1 MENSSAKD
9 LVVGSVLSVRQSNGQ
24 WVEKKIYKVSAN
36 SVWFPGMGDTSYV
49 TRVSIDSYPN
59 TYKIVKV

>member
-1 MENSSAKD
+1 MENIVAKD

-36 SVWFPGMGDTSYV
+36 SVWFPGMTTSYV
-49 TRVSIDSYPN
+49 TRASIDIYPN
-59 TYKIVKV
+59 TYKIIKM

>member
-1 MENSSAKD
+1 MENVSAKD

-36 SVWFPGMGDTSYV
+36 SIWFPGMTTSYV
-49 TRVSIDSYPN
+49 TRLSIDIYPN
-59 TYKIVKV
+59 TYKIVKA

>member
-1 MENSSAKD
+1 MENVSAKD

-36 SVWFPGMGDTSYV
+36 SIWFPGMKTSYV
-49 TRVSIDSYPN
+49 TRLSIDIYPN
-59 TYKIVKV
+59 TYKIVKA

>member
-1 MENSSAKD
+1 MENSTAKD

-24 WVEKKIYKVSAN
+24 WVEKKIYKATAN
-36 SVWFPGMGDTSYV
+36 SVWFPGMTTSYV